1 MVSVDA
7 CHKMKL
13 GSNPSRSKEI
23 SSKMSHR
30 QNGWEMEKVRKQE
43 FGGENS
49 GGKRIAQNE
58 RTRVKKSRSQ
68 KIRKSE
74 NQKIRKPESQK
85 VKINENQSDE
95 SKEKEEKWKKKREE
109 SKNRRM
115 RRK

>member
-43 FGGENS
+43 FGGVNS
-49 GGKRIAQNE
+49 GGKRIDQNE
-58 RTRVKKSRSQ
+58 ELESRSREV
-68 KIRKSE
+68 KKSE
-74 NQKIRKPESQK
+74 NQKIRKSESQK

-95 SKEKEEKWKKKREE
+95 SREKEEKWKKKREE